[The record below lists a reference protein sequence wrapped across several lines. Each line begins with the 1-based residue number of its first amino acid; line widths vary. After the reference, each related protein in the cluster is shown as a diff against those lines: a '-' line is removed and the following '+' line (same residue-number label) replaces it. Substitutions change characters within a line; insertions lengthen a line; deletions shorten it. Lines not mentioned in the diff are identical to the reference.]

1 MMVAAAGSVPSFPTS
16 LSFWWQA
23 GEAESAGLRNREDA
37 SALFLQRAVPSSL
50 VGHSAA
56 ESKFPQYYP
65 GWQGCAPWG
74 QLGQAQLPISS
85 GRCCLLPPPPSP
97 ALSPASSWSAAISSF
112 FPLFPDLGNTQSG
125 GNVSKWSGPLSCSC

>member
-65 GWQGCAPWG
+65 GW
-74 QLGQAQLPISS
+74 LGLCPLGAARPSTASHQFRS
-85 GRCCLLPPPPSP
+85 LLPPAPSP
-97 ALSPASSWSAAISSF
+97 L
-112 FPLFPDLGNTQSG
+112 T
-125 GNVSKWSGPLSCSC
+125 GP